1 MSPTSKTAPK
11 KVTFAPFYG
20 KNGEVLEN
28 PTDQLQDLRDQIND
42 QHERIQDLEKE
53 VKGLQEQI
61 DHLKTQVKGLRESS
75 NINRELIIEID
86 DQVTALRFSD
96 HQAQDEHQTYSTE
109 DEDQTW
115 EVDYEP
121 SEQEKSN
128 YQNIWEFL
136 TESVNDFDMDKD
148 TSWDTYRNL
157 IDYLDNQEDDDL
169 DYDDVQNQKTHQE
182 ATKDFLRLAKKQGIL
197 TRRQHKRLIEKLP
210 I

>member
-1 MSPTSKTAPK
+1 MSPTAKTAPK

-28 PTDQLQDLRDQIND
+28 PTDQLQDLQDQINGIRVD

-61 DHLKTQVKGLRESS
+61 DYLKTQVKGLRESS
-75 NINRELIIEID
+75 NINQID
-86 DQVTALRFSD
+86 DQVTALRFPD
-96 HQAQDEHQTYSTE
+96 HQVQDEHQTYPTD

-121 SEQEKSN
+121 SEQEKNN

-136 TESVNDFDMDKD
+136 TESINDFDTDKD
-148 TSWDTYRNL
+148 TSWDTYQNL

-169 DYDDVQNQKTHQE
+169 NYDDVQNQKTHQE

-197 TRRQHKRLIEKLP
+197 TKKQHKRLTERLHR
-210 I
+210 

>member
-1 MSPTSKTAPK
+1 MSPTSQTTPK

-20 KNGEVLEN
+20 RNGEILEN
-28 PTDQLQDLRDQIND
+28 PTDQLQDLRDQINGIRVD

-61 DHLKTQVKGLRESS
+61 DHLKTHVKGLRESS

-86 DQVTALRFSD
+86 DQTIKPKMNTRPTP
-96 HQAQDEHQTYSTE
+96 QTT
-109 DEDQTW
+109 EDQTW

-148 TSWDTYRNL
+148 TSWNTY
-157 IDYLDNQEDDDL
+157 
-169 DYDDVQNQKTHQE
+169 
-182 ATKDFLRLAKKQGIL
+182 
-197 TRRQHKRLIEKLP
+197 
-210 I
+210 

>member
-1 MSPTSKTAPK
+1 MSPTSKTTPK
-11 KVTFAPFYG
+11 KVTFATFYG
-20 KNGEVLEN
+20 RNGEILEN
-28 PTDQLQDLRDQIND
+28 PTDQLQDLRDQINGIRVD
-42 QHERIQDLEKE
+42 QHERIQDLERE
-53 VKGLQEQI
+53 VKSLQEQI
-61 DHLKTQVKGLRESS
+61 DYLKTQVKGLRESS

-86 DQVTALRFSD
+86 DQVTALRFPPD
-96 HQAQDEHQTYSTE
+96 HQAQDEHQTYSD

-136 TESVNDFDMDKD
+136 TESINDFDTDKD

-169 DYDDVQNQKTHQE
+169 DYDDVQNPKTHQE
-182 ATKDFLRLAKKQGIL
+182 ATKDFLR
-197 TRRQHKRLIEKLP
+197 
-210 I
+210 